1 MTPRTPPTLPISPDL
16 PCMPRRDFVRVC
28 ATTLV
33 AMGLGACAT
42 MPTQRVPLR
51 DGVVT
56 LPLSRYPELRAPD
69 GAIRIV
75 PDGTDDEL
83 FVIALAGG
91 EYSVLSPICT
101 HLGCT
106 VELEGERLVCPCHG
120 STYDLRG
127 SVLRGPAEEA
137 LTRYPARVEGD
148 SLVIALR
155 TAR

>member
-1 MTPRTPPTLPISPDL
+1 MTPRILPAVTLAADS

-42 MPTQRVPLR
+42 LPTQRVPLR

-56 LPLSRYPELRAPD
+56 LPFARYPELRTAN

-75 PDGTDDEL
+75 PEGLEEEL
-83 FVIALAGG
+83 FVIALAAG

-106 VELEGERLVCPCHG
+106 VEIEGQRLVCPCHG

-127 SVLRGPAEEA
+127 TVLRGPAEEA

-148 SLVIALR
+148 AVVIALR
-155 TAR
+155 AAR